1 MDKTSRLTWLAA
13 LRLWSA
19 ALSLLLAATLFVSIG
34 NSEPLQNGSAT
45 IPYKVVEVYPHD
57 ANAFCQGLVYDGK
70 TLYESTGLN
79 GQSSVRHV
87 DLETGKVQKK
97 RSLNRRLFGEGL
109 ALVDD
114 KLYQLTWK
122 SGVGIVYDA
131 KTLSFIEQFRYRGE
145 GWGLAYDGK
154 HLILSDGSYR
164 LRFLD
169 PKTFE
174 VVRTVAVKDG
184 RRPIMRLNEM
194 EYIGGK
200 LYANILF
207 SDKIVVINPST
218 GKVTGW
224 LDLTGINPK
233 PLGPDDVLNGIAY
246 DEKSKRIFVTGKN
259 WPNLFAIKLEDTGE

>member
-1 MDKTSRLTWLAA
+1 M
-13 LRLWSA
+13 
-19 ALSLLLAATLFVSIG
+19 
-34 NSEPLQNGSAT
+34 
-45 IPYKVVEVYPHD
+45 
-57 ANAFCQGLVYDGK
+57 
-70 TLYESTGLN
+70 
-79 GQSSVRHV
+79 
-87 DLETGKVQKK
+87 
-97 RSLNRRLFGEGL
+97 

-131 KTLSFIEQFRYRGE
+131 KTLSFIEQFSYRGE

-194 EYIGGK
+194 EYIDGK

>member
-1 MDKTSRLTWLAA
+1 MVKTSRLI
-13 LRLWSA
+13 WSA
-19 ALSLLLAATLFVSIG
+19 AFGLLLVTTLFVSQG
-34 NSEPLQNGSAT
+34 NSEPRKSSSVT
-45 IPYKVVEVYPHD
+45 IPYKVVKVYPHD
-57 ANAFCQGLVYDGK
+57 AKAFCQGLVYDGE
-70 TLYESTGLN
+70 TLYESTGIY
-79 GQSSVRHV
+79 GQSTLRQV
-87 DLETGKVQKK
+87 DLETGRVEKK

-131 KTLSFIEQFRYRGE
+131 KTLSFIEQFSYRGE

-174 VVRTVAVKDG
+174 VVKTVAVKDG
-184 RRPIMRLNEM
+184 RRPIIRLNEL
-194 EYIGGK
+194 EYIDGK

-224 LDLTGINPK
+224 LDLAGINNK

-246 DEKSKRIFVTGKN
+246 DKKSKRLLVTGKN
-259 WPNLFAIKLEDTGE
+259 WPNLFAITLEDVDK